1 MFVQTFYVI
10 RYLFIYLC
18 MYEISGRY
26 LLSEEGGYF
35 PFVFEERG

>member
-10 RYLFIYLC
+10 RYLF